1 MNKKLLLCASIFAL
15 ATTSA
20 AFADVGGENESGDRI
35 GGVCPVNH
43 DALENAIKSA
53 QAQANGGL
61 GFHMWASVVN
71 ANGVVCAVAKSGS
84 GLNAQWLGSRVI
96 SAQKAYTANAFS
108 LTKGG
113 NAGNGLDGL
122 ALSTANLYSAVQPGG
137 SLFGLQHSNPVDT
150 NWAYAGNAA
159 RFGGK
164 YDPMVGRRVGGVN
177 VFGGGLALYDK
188 NGKLVGAVG
197 VSGDTSCADHN
208 IAWRVRDT
216 LKLDFVPAGLSGVA
230 GDNIIFDLDADGKS
244 AGGFGHPKCI
254 GDEHVKNAA
263 LIVIAPIGS
272 NP

>member
-15 ATTSA
+15 ATTGV
-20 AFADVGGENESGDRI
+20 AFADRDDSYDDSESA
-35 GGVCPVNH
+35 CPVSH
-43 DALENAIKSA
+43 AALESAIKSA
-53 QAQANGGL
+53 QAFDNGGL

-71 ANGVVCAVAKSGS
+71 ANGVVCAVAKSGN

-108 LTKGG
+108 LTDGANP
-113 NAGNGLDGL
+113 NAALDGL

-150 NWAYAGNAA
+150 NWAYAGNSKK
-159 RFGGK
+159 FGRK
-164 YDPMVGRRVGGVN
+164 DDPMNGRRVGGVN
-177 VFGGGLALYDK
+177 VFGGGLALY
-188 NGKLVGAVG
+188 NASGKLVGAVG

-216 LKLDFVPAGLSGVA
+216 LKLDFVPAGLSGSA
-230 GDNIIFDLDADGKS
+230 GDNIIFDLDANGKS

-254 GDEHVKNAA
+254 GTEHIKNAD
-263 LIVIAPIGS
+263 LLLTAPIGN